1 MEGITMEGQQN
12 TGQSLILALLPS
24 AGLTLAVLAGLAAAL
39 AGFGHRWGWWHYRT
53 GFMVLKGAAY
63 VGIAAA
69 VVSLAGLI
77 ITRPLLLRQGMV
89 LSLAGILIGLLT
101 ASIPWSWFRTVKQ
114 VPYIHDISTDTENPP
129 KFVAVLPLR
138 KDATN
143 PAEYGGP
150 DIAAQQRKGY
160 PDIVPLRLTAPPDR
174 VFEQALQ
181 AAREMGWEIVE
192 AAPGNR
198 RIEATDTTFW
208 FGFKDDVVIRITPE
222 AEGSRVDVRSL
233 SRVGRSDV
241 GTNAKRI
248 RAYFRLFERKNQ
260 QGKGTV

>member
-1 MEGITMEGQQN
+1 MDGQQN
-12 TGQSLILALLPS
+12 TNQPFILALLPL
-24 AGLTLAVLAGLAAAL
+24 AGILLAILAGLAAAL

-53 GFMVLKGAAY
+53 GFTVLKAAAY
-63 VGIAAA
+63 LGIAAA
-69 VVSLAGLI
+69 AVSLAGLI
-77 ITRPLLLRQGMV
+77 ITRPLLLRQGAV

-101 ASIPWSWFRTVKQ
+101 AGIPWSWMRTVKQ
-114 VPYIHDISTDTENPP
+114 VPVIHDISTDTENPP

-138 KDATN
+138 KDAAN

-160 PDIVPLRLTAPPDR
+160 PDIVPLRLTVPPDR
-174 VFEQALQ
+174 AFEQALQ
-181 AAREMGWEIVE
+181 AARDMGWEIVD
-192 AAPGNR
+192 ANADGW

-222 AEGSRVDVRSL
+222 PDGSRVDVRSL
-233 SRVGRSDV
+233 SRVGKSDV

-248 RAYFRLFERKNQ
+248 RKYLNRLDQMK
-260 QGKGTV
+260 

>member
-1 MEGITMEGQQN
+1 MDGQQN
-12 TGQSLILALLPS
+12 TGQPLVIALLPV
-24 AGLTLAVLAGLAAAL
+24 AGFSLAVLAGLAAAL

-69 VVSLAGLI
+69 AVSLAGLI
-77 ITRPLLLRQGMV
+77 ITRPMFLRQV
-89 LSLAGILIGLLT
+89 VVFALAGILIGLLT
-101 ASIPWSWFRTVKQ
+101 ASIPWSWLRTVKQ
-114 VPYIHDISTDTENPP
+114 VPHIHDITTDTENPP
-129 KFVAVLPLR
+129 TFVAVLPLR

-143 PAEYGGP
+143 PAEYGGR

-192 AAPGNR
+192 AVPGNR

-222 AEGSRVDVRSL
+222 PDGSRVDVRSL
-233 SRVGRSDV
+233 SRVGSSDV

-248 RAYFRLFERKNQ
+248 RAYLRMLERKNE
-260 QGKGTV
+260 QGKGAV